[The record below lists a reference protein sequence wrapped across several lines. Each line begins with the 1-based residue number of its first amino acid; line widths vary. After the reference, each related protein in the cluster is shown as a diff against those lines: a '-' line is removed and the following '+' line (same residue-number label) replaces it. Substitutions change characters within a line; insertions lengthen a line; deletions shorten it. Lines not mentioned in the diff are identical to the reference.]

1 MLNDFKNKADAAALV
16 QEYQNGPQPFLERS
30 EQFYRQ
36 QAAYVADLFCKGF
49 PENKVILLAGPT
61 SSGKTTTSLNL
72 QKELHKRGIS
82 TLQVSLD
89 DFFKDNEEAPLLED
103 GTPDFETAEMLDI
116 AFMEECFAELF
127 AKGSCDFPIFDF
139 VHGKRSENRRPCIL
153 DDHTAVI
160 IEGLHALNP
169 VIKERSFCKN
179 ALKVYISIK
188 TEFFDGN
195 ERLLSTRE
203 LRLIRRIIR
212 DANYRGCLP
221 PQTMAMWK
229 NVVRGEDQYIRPFR
243 LEADFWLD
251 SVHLYEPF
259 LYRQPFW
266 ELTRDAVWQSE
277 EHKLLAEKLNKSLQK
292 FPVMPMNLVP
302 KDSLLRE
309 FLVLP

>member
-127 AKGSCDFPIFDF
+127 AKGTCDFPIFDF
-139 VHGKRSENRRPCIL
+139 VHGKRSETRRPCIL
-153 DDHTAVI
+153 DYHTAVI
-160 IEGLHALNP
+160 I
-169 VIKERSFCKN
+169 
-179 ALKVYISIK
+179 
-188 TEFFDGN
+188 
-195 ERLLSTRE
+195 
-203 LRLIRRIIR
+203 
-212 DANYRGCLP
+212 
-221 PQTMAMWK
+221 
-229 NVVRGEDQYIRPFR
+229 
-243 LEADFWLD
+243 
-251 SVHLYEPF
+251 
-259 LYRQPFW
+259 
-266 ELTRDAVWQSE
+266 
-277 EHKLLAEKLNKSLQK
+277 
-292 FPVMPMNLVP
+292 
-302 KDSLLRE
+302 
-309 FLVLP
+309 

>member
-1 MLNDFKNKADAAALV
+1 MVSDVKKRVEVGALIE
-16 QEYQNGPQPFLERS
+16 EYRRDPYSFCSQS
-30 EQFYRQ
+30 EQFYRE
-36 QAAYVADLFCKGF
+36 QATQVVDLFCQRF
-49 PENKVILLAGPT
+49 PENKVILLAGPS

-72 QKELHKRGIS
+72 QNELKKRGIS

-103 GTPDFETAEMLDI
+103 GTPDFETAELLDI
-116 AFMEECFAELF
+116 EFMEACFAELF
-127 AKGSCDFPIFDF
+127 SNGSCEFPIFDF
-139 VHGKRSENRRPCIL
+139 VHGKRSETRRPCTL

-169 VIKERSFCKN
+169 LIKGRSFSKN
-179 ALKVYISIK
+179 ALKIYISIK
-188 TEFFDGN
+188 TEFFEGN

-212 DANYRGCLP
+212 DANYRGCMP

-243 LEADFWLD
+243 LEADYWLD
-251 SVHLYEPF
+251 SVHLDEPF
-259 LYRQPFW
+259 LYRAPFLK
-266 ELTRDAVWQSE
+266 LTQNVDWQLP
-277 EHKLLAEKLNKSLQK
+277 EHGQLVEKLTKSLEK
-292 FPVMPMNLVP
+292 FPEMPLEFVP

-309 FLVLP
+309 FLILP